1 MLRGVRIF
9 AIVRFVKRVFLPFL
23 VFATLGSSAFAETIT
38 VREGDSLWDL
48 ARAHGT
54 TVTAL
59 MNANGLTEP
68 LIRVG
73 DHLTLPGTQPTV
85 VPASTTWTVAP
96 GDTLSDIALQTG
108 VPVERLQAL
117 NGLSGTTIRVG
128 DVLVVRPADGPADVR
143 QPLVVEVRVG
153 DSLWDIAMAHDVAL
167 QELLRVN
174 GLEESS
180 IIRPGDALQIPGRFV
195 ATGRPVDQGGF
206 ATPTITV
213 DPGDTL
219 WDIANRYNT
228 TIEALMSA
236 NNLRNATLSVG
247 QTLRIVDANGSAAAL
262 GATVAPTPADAA
274 RMVWPLRGAITSGF
288 GWRSLTVGGSNA
300 HYGVDIDGVTGDPI
314 VSATAGTVTYAGWMG
329 GFGQVVVVEQGNR
342 EYYYAH
348 ASQLH
353 VQEGQRVTPGQ
364 LIARVG
370 STGRVTG
377 SHLHFEV
384 RIDGTPVDPLPILK
398 AQAGAP

>member
-1 MLRGVRIF
+1 MR
-9 AIVRFVKRVFLPFL
+9 RFLHPVL
-23 VFATLGSSAFAETIT
+23 VIAVWVSYASAETIT

-48 ARAHGT
+48 AREHGT

-59 MNANGLTEP
+59 MNANGLTQP

-96 GDTLSDIALQTG
+96 GDTLSDVALQTG
-108 VPVERLQAL
+108 VPVERLMAL
-117 NGLSGTTIRVG
+117 NGLTGTTIRVG
-128 DVLVVRPADGPADVR
+128 DVLTVRPADGGQDDLR
-143 QPLVVEVRVG
+143 QPLVIEVRVG
-153 DSLWDIAMAHDVAL
+153 DSLWDIAMAHDVSL
-167 QELLRVN
+167 DELLRVN
-174 GLEESS
+174 GLEQTS

-195 ATGRPVDQGGF
+195 ASSRPVDQGGF

-236 NNLRNATLSVG
+236 NDLRNATLSVG
-247 QTLRIVDANGSAAAL
+247 QTLRIVDANGSDQGVRAA
-262 GATVAPTPADAA
+262 VAPTPADAA
-274 RMVWPLRGAITSGF
+274 RMVWPLRGPITSGF
-288 GWRSLTVGGSNA
+288 GWRSLTIGGSNA

-370 STGRVTG
+370 ATGRVTG

-384 RIDGTPVDPLPILK
+384 RIDGTPVDPMPILK
-398 AQAGAP
+398 AQAGDP

>member
-1 MLRGVRIF
+1 VR
-9 AIVRFVKRVFLPFL
+9 AFLPSL
-23 VFATLGSSAFAETIT
+23 VAVFALGSTAFAETIT

-96 GDTLSDIALQTG
+96 GDTLSDVALQTG
-108 VPVERLQAL
+108 VPVERLMSL
-117 NGLSGTTIRVG
+117 NGLTGTTIRVG
-128 DVLVVRPADGPADVR
+128 DVLTVRPADGDSNDVR

-167 QELLRVN
+167 EELLRVN
-174 GLEESS
+174 GLEQSS

-195 ATGRPVDQGGF
+195 TAGRPVDQGGF

-228 TIEALMSA
+228 SIEALMSA

-247 QTLRIVDANGSAAAL
+247 QTLRIVDANGSAQGVRAA
-262 GATVAPTPADAA
+262 VAPTPAGAA

-288 GWRSLTVGGSNA
+288 GWRSITIGGSNA

-370 STGRVTG
+370 ATGRVTG

-384 RIDGTPVDPLPILK
+384 RIDGTPVDPMPILK
-398 AQAGAP
+398 AQAGDP